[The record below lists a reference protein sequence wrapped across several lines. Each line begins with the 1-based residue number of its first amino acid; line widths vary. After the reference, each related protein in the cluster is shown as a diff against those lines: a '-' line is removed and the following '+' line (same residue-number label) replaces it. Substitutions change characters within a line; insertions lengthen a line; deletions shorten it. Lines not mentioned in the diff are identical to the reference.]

1 MKFAFSLLT
10 LSLLPAL
17 AIATTELPDRQTELP
32 AVKKS
37 SQAEYL
43 VPRDLSTVPDDE
55 FGRQVKHGYSLF
67 VNSQQMRGQY
77 VGNDQNCVN
86 CHMQAGRKPNA
97 APLWAAYMA
106 YPAYR
111 KKNDRVNSYADRIQG
126 CFQYSMN
133 GKPPEYDSPELVALS
148 AYAYWLAM
156 GGLMDQYGLGDQPV
170 PTLDAKQLQ
179 TGGKIESFPLPDVIA
194 KALPVEKRGNLAGR
208 GYPKL
213 ANPEQA
219 PSRERGADVYAKNCS
234 TCHAADGQGMADATG
249 RSYIPPL
256 WGEYAYNW
264 GAGMHRINTA
274 AFFIYENMPLGKSVQ
289 LTVQEA
295 WDVAAYVN
303 SHERPQ
309 DPRYKGDLDANL
321 KQYHAHDGFYGKTV
335 EGYRLGSKAFP
346 SGTVN

>member
-1 MKFAFSLLT
+1 
-10 LSLLPAL
+10 
-17 AIATTELPDRQTELP
+17 
-32 AVKKS
+32 
-37 SQAEYL
+37 
-43 VPRDLSTVPDDE
+43 
-55 FGRQVKHGYSLF
+55 
-67 VNSQQMRGQY
+67 
-77 VGNDQNCVN
+77 
-86 CHMQAGRKPNA
+86 
-97 APLWAAYMA
+97 
-106 YPAYR
+106 
-111 KKNDRVNSYADRIQG
+111 RVNSYADRIQG

-170 PTLDAKQLQ
+170 PALDAKQLQ

-256 WGEYAYNW
+256 WGEYA
-264 GAGMHRINTA
+264 
-274 AFFIYENMPLGKSVQ
+274 
-289 LTVQEA
+289 
-295 WDVAAYVN
+295 
-303 SHERPQ
+303 
-309 DPRYKGDLDANL
+309 
-321 KQYHAHDGFYGKTV
+321 
-335 EGYRLGSKAFP
+335 
-346 SGTVN
+346 